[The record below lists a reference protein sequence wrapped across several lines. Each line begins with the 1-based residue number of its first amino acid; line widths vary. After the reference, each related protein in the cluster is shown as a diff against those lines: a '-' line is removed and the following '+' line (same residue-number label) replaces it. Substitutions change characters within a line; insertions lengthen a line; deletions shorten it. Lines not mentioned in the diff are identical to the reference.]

1 MTRSR
6 AVVTGA
12 MAVLALA
19 LPGCNASFSTAN
31 VSKAV
36 LATDQEGENPTTTFA
51 PDQAFY
57 YVVDLANAPDDTR
70 VRAVWTAVDV
80 DAEGA
85 EPNTVIDEASVT
97 TGSGQIFFD
106 LTNDG
111 PWPTGTYRVDLYL
124 DEGKEPAETTELTV
138 E

>member
-1 MTRSR
+1 MSR
-6 AVVTGA
+6 PRAIVTA
-12 MAVLALA
+12 AIAVLALA
-19 LPGCNASFSTAN
+19 LPGCQASFSTAN
-31 VSKAV
+31 ISSAT
-36 LATDQEGENPTTTFA
+36 LATDQEGENPTTTFT

-85 EPNTVIDEASVT
+85 EPNTVIGEASVE

-111 PWPTGTYRVDLYL
+111 PWPAGTYKVDVYL
-124 DEGKEPAETTELTV
+124 DEGKEPSRTAELTV